1 MTGLSSKTVL
11 NLIII
16 IFVSLT
22 IYTLKNDVI
31 GFFKSY
37 DNKEKIIQATSP
49 TIVKDTSGNI
59 VAPCEAPNEEMRLTI
74 AEKQGTLE
82 ALHDKLEELRIDLEK
97 PYAPYSFTYKEDL
110 EYYNSK
116 VSEYNTDNIEVENMI
131 LIYNTQLEV
140 WQSCSNTK

>member
-16 IFVSLT
+16 LFVCLT

-37 DNKEKIIQATSP
+37 DDKEKIIQSTSP
-49 TIVKDTSGNI
+49 TIVKDNSGNI
-59 VAPCEAPNEEMRLTI
+59 VVSCEAPSEEMRLTI
-74 AEKQGTLE
+74 AKRQGTLE
-82 ALHDKLEELRIDLEK
+82 TLYNELSELRIDLEK

-110 EYYNSK
+110 EYYNKK
-116 VSEYNTDNIEVENMI
+116 VSEYNADNAEVENMI
-131 LIYNTQLEV
+131 LTYNAQLEM
-140 WQSCSNTK
+140 WESCSNTK